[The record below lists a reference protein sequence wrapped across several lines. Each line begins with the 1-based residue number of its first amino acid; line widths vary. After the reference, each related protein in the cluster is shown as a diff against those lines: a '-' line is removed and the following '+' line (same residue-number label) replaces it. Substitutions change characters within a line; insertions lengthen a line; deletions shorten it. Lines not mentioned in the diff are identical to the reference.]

1 MRERL
6 GSMASKDGTSKD
18 SMIALTQY
26 ARRQPSAEVGFPMI
40 NNSVQMAKRGDMQID
55 IGIKNNH
62 AKEIEDEVI

>member
-6 GSMASKDGTSKD
+6 GSLASKDDKSKD

-26 ARRQPSAEVGFPMI
+26 AKRQPSAEVGFPLI
-40 NNSVQMAKRGDMQID
+40 TNSVQVAKRGDMQID
-55 IGIKNNH
+55 IGIKNGE